1 MWRPKKRPEAAA
13 SPDRCPGYK
22 GLEFCH
28 FLTTRPMDFKKLF
41 FEFSKIIY
49 LKNQNALINGKNNL
63 FSNEEDQRKSG
74 FETPHPTTK
83 RPNFF

>member
-1 MWRPKKRPEAAA
+1 
-13 SPDRCPGYK
+13 
-22 GLEFCH
+22 
-28 FLTTRPMDFKKLF
+28 MDFKKLF